1 MHGAL
6 RLGKAAARMG
16 TRRGIFMVPVS
27 PTRFPIQPTICAVR
41 CLQLRYSSTEHTPS
55 PEEANEEDPLSPGE
69 TLLYRET
76 QQFTVRMML
85 GVSGV
90 NFLYWGSQVV
100 NSIVYKGVVVQGI
113 DLGGDPMWSLVGSFA
128 TGLIVFFTR
137 SYAHHS
143 VYQAYESE
151 DGGRI
156 GFQMHTVLGY
166 PGRKFE
172 VSRGKARFITPVN
185 ALTRSAEEEQ
195 AADKKTGFV
204 GSLMK
209 TSMIP
214 VTVEGFDGNVLFDE
228 SGSYYNKDRLVEL
241 LTIEKVTVEQQT
253 AVSKD
258 TRMEWKNS
266 LKKGKKARK

>member
-16 TRRGIFMVPVS
+16 TRRGIFMVP
-27 PTRFPIQPTICAVR
+27 
-41 CLQLRYSSTEHTPS
+41 
-55 PEEANEEDPLSPGE
+55 EANEEDPLSPGE

-143 VYQAYESE
+143 VYQAY
-151 DGGRI
+151 
-156 GFQMHTVLGY
+156 
-166 PGRKFE
+166 
-172 VSRGKARFITPVN
+172 
-185 ALTRSAEEEQ
+185 
-195 AADKKTGFV
+195 
-204 GSLMK
+204 
-209 TSMIP
+209 
-214 VTVEGFDGNVLFDE
+214 
-228 SGSYYNKDRLVEL
+228 
-241 LTIEKVTVEQQT
+241 
-253 AVSKD
+253 
-258 TRMEWKNS
+258 
-266 LKKGKKARK
+266 